1 MIIHTCIETFHSP
14 IKKEWVNRKV
24 ILDYTHV
31 FELCFEYIETLYN
44 TVKIHSQCDYMS
56 PK

>member
-1 MIIHTCIETFHSP
+1 MIIHTYIETFQSP
-14 IKKEWVNRKV
+14 IKKEWLNRKL

-31 FELCFEYIETLYN
+31 LELCFEYIETLY
-44 TVKIHSQCDYMS
+44 SQCDYMA